1 MINYQQSIKYQS
13 DQFKEKIII
22 PLLESSQVLSTERIE
37 KTYKYIY
44 LLNLLKSRPELKKFW
59 NNYLHWSI
67 SFLYEAFVSASLGQ
81 KHGCYFLLR
90 SSLENFVKFVCEAI
104 GKSEEINDRVF
115 KNNNHI
121 LTTYDWLEN
130 DLNML
135 GKVCSFQTMYN
146 NFSKLSHS
154 AIRLNNQNPIS
165 YFDKIVENFDSE
177 YNDAMKD
184 IQKLSDL
191 YIYFIIFICKSSLK
205 KWDTDDLITIFKI
218 SCTNNQTKIILNFL
232 KN

>member
-37 KTYKYIY
+37 KTYKYIF

-115 KNNNHI
+115 
-121 LTTYDWLEN
+121 
-130 DLNML
+130 
-135 GKVCSFQTMYN
+135 
-146 NFSKLSHS
+146 
-154 AIRLNNQNPIS
+154 
-165 YFDKIVENFDSE
+165 
-177 YNDAMKD
+177 
-184 IQKLSDL
+184 
-191 YIYFIIFICKSSLK
+191 
-205 KWDTDDLITIFKI
+205 
-218 SCTNNQTKIILNFL
+218 
-232 KN
+232 